1 MWAWLYGLAIGL
13 FLLFEE
19 LNFTAILTLMPLYC
33 VCVIGVIEV
42 LLRLSLQK
50 EYIDTLFLSIISI
63 ILVVFLTLHVY
74 EGIEVVDFFVLF
86 TLCVLTVGIIYLL
99 IRGNVILL
107 STPMNL
113 RFANILSFLTS
124 FTTYL
129 CFYAVEND
137 VIERW
142 IPLIPFLASVLL
154 EIFIVYRLYN
164 GIEGIDLKFSRQRAT
179 NRLIYTFCLFI
190 LLLTILLHLLE
201 VVNDLTLYVGTVILY
216 VVGITLDVTFSSS
229 KSCVH
234 FKCFR
239 KNGISY
245 TKLSE
250 EQIEVN

>member
-1 MWAWLYGLAIGL
+1 
-13 FLLFEE
+13 
-19 LNFTAILTLMPLYC
+19 
-33 VCVIGVIEV
+33 
-42 LLRLSLQK
+42 
-50 EYIDTLFLSIISI
+50 
-63 ILVVFLTLHVY
+63 
-74 EGIEVVDFFVLF
+74 
-86 TLCVLTVGIIYLL
+86 
-99 IRGNVILL
+99 
-107 STPMNL
+107 
-113 RFANILSFLTS
+113 
-124 FTTYL
+124 

>member
-19 LNFTAILTLMPLYC
+19 LNFTAIITLLPLYC
-33 VCVIGVIEV
+33 VCIIGVIEV
-42 LLRLSLQK
+42 LLRISLKK

-63 ILVVFLTLHVY
+63 IMVVFLTAHVY
-74 EGIEVVDFFVLF
+74 EGIEVVDFFVMF
-86 TLCVLTVGIIYLL
+86 TLCVLTIGIIYLL
-99 IRGNVILL
+99 IRGNVVLL
-107 STPMNL
+107 STPLNL

-129 CFYAVEND
+129 GFYAVEND

-154 EIFIVYRLYN
+154 EIFILYRLYS
-164 GIEGIDLKFSRQRAT
+164 GVEGIDLAFSRERAM

-201 VVNDLTLYVGTVILY
+201 VVNDLTLYVGTVVLY
-216 VVGITLDVTFSSS
+216 VVGITLDVSLNNS

-250 EQIEVN
+250 EQIEVS